1 LNEKELLT
9 VLTTKKA
16 KTVLE
21 SWKWWTTKRRK
32 YKRASS

>member
-1 LNEKELLT
+1 MNKNRTLNGRELLT

-21 SWKWWTTKRRK
+21 S
-32 YKRASS
+32 